1 MALTSSSKP
10 FHGTCVV
17 PNKPRNSG
25 KLGQAE
31 YRFIKRDRA
40 IGEGKTTGLSFRRDT
55 PEGILSCAFVVD
67 SRGRKAVHPCCKG
80 SKCLF
85 RLIGSPF
92 DPSAPTA
99 VEARCRDEFLFDVL
113 ETRKEVHAEG
123 QNRSRDILA
132 SRLKLAFQPEE
143 SSPSFVECYSYIETR
158 DDSESKQQWWWK
170 RPNGTFIRT
179 CREAWKFIHHVSE
192 RRLSEIQ
199 RDVLDDPIPFK
210 RAKYSR
216 KNRDLFVCEIDGM
229 DQDKTRLPHLV
240 PWDKEVEKKNLLQ
253 CHLTCV
259 KYNGSQPD
267 DVYYFFDCF
276 PHDSSNTITVMYKTI
291 KKEIERRGEALDTVW
306 FQLDNTCRENKN
318 KHTHE
323 RVDQVFSKFSVWL
336 DDHAAFTKAQ
346 LLHELRQA
354 FTPTCNFMELE
365 GVLDIKT
372 WLGNCLPRQGQVLNT
387 VTSNQF
393 VIKQSEA
400 VVGGVRSA
408 LYCSRWS
415 DTAEHGPE
423 FILRGVPDGTPAY
436 LASRPLYHSKADPG
450 KAFADMEKEIWK
462 AADRLHFSADERR
475 EWEEE
480 FASLRELET
489 RDRTPF
495 LAFWPESTTELDTWL
510 GALLPDRDLDADDP
524 MSARM
529 RSQPRLDQTCQGMA
543 RRYADLQEE
552 LRVLTY
558 NPITINTSTQRR
570 KRRRGAQAATT
581 AVEHSNEAEE
591 GGHAVA
597 IPLENEDTT
606 RREFDA
612 RPGNLVVMDN
622 TADNPDAYREEG
634 LLGDWENKYLVAY
647 VRYRYDVQD
656 LDGLPEDHTE
666 VDELDV
672 TMCEPWLSTPHGKPD
687 IPLTFAIAAARQSRD
702 PEPDSSWDAAKKM
715 KWLPITTMPLSLFS
729 LRFPNVRRTARQ
741 CQHDFRGTKLTAVT
755 SMKGVSEIKDSR
767 HKNLVVRRP
776 LAKLRYTMQL
786 QEEANREC
794 GASLPLDGIRHME
807 ITYELARLRAA
818 LNVHKLDVDNK
829 RRWFNDHRFNA
840 DEKKCVLDMLTI

>member
-1 MALTSSSKP
+1 
-10 FHGTCVV
+10 
-17 PNKPRNSG
+17 
-25 KLGQAE
+25 
-31 YRFIKRDRA
+31 
-40 IGEGKTTGLSFRRDT
+40 
-55 PEGILSCAFVVD
+55 
-67 SRGRKAVHPCCKG
+67 
-80 SKCLF
+80 
-85 RLIGSPF
+85 
-92 DPSAPTA
+92 
-99 VEARCRDEFLFDVL
+99 
-113 ETRKEVHAEG
+113 
-123 QNRSRDILA
+123 
-132 SRLKLAFQPEE
+132 
-143 SSPSFVECYSYIETR
+143 
-158 DDSESKQQWWWK
+158 
-170 RPNGTFIRT
+170 
-179 CREAWKFIHHVSE
+179 
-192 RRLSEIQ
+192 
-199 RDVLDDPIPFK
+199 
-210 RAKYSR
+210 
-216 KNRDLFVCEIDGM
+216 M

-306 FQLDNTCRENKN
+306 FQLDNNCRENKN

-400 VVGGVRSA
+400 MVGGVRSA

-462 AADRLHFSADERR
+462 AADR
-475 EWEEE
+475 
-480 FASLRELET
+480 
-489 RDRTPF
+489 
-495 LAFWPESTTELDTWL
+495 
-510 GALLPDRDLDADDP
+510 
-524 MSARM
+524 
-529 RSQPRLDQTCQGMA
+529 
-543 RRYADLQEE
+543 YADLQEE

-591 GGHAVA
+591 GGQAVS

-634 LLGDWENKYLVAY
+634 LLADWENKYLVAY

-702 PEPDSSWDAAKKM
+702 PEPDSSWEAAKKM

-755 SMKGVSEIKDSR
+755 SMKGVSEIKDSI

>member
-1 MALTSSSKP
+1 M
-10 FHGTCVV
+10 
-17 PNKPRNSG
+17 
-25 KLGQAE
+25 
-31 YRFIKRDRA
+31 
-40 IGEGKTTGLSFRRDT
+40 
-55 PEGILSCAFVVD
+55 
-67 SRGRKAVHPCCKG
+67 
-80 SKCLF
+80 
-85 RLIGSPF
+85 
-92 DPSAPTA
+92 DP
-99 VEARCRDEFLFDVL
+99 
-113 ETRKEVHAEG
+113 
-123 QNRSRDILA
+123 
-132 SRLKLAFQPEE
+132 
-143 SSPSFVECYSYIETR
+143 
-158 DDSESKQQWWWK
+158 
-170 RPNGTFIRT
+170 
-179 CREAWKFIHHVSE
+179 
-192 RRLSEIQ
+192 
-199 RDVLDDPIPFK
+199 
-210 RAKYSR
+210 
-216 KNRDLFVCEIDGM
+216 
-229 DQDKTRLPHLV
+229 DKTRLPHLV

-462 AADRLHFSADERR
+462 AADR
-475 EWEEE
+475 
-480 FASLRELET
+480 
-489 RDRTPF
+489 
-495 LAFWPESTTELDTWL
+495 
-510 GALLPDRDLDADDP
+510 
-524 MSARM
+524 
-529 RSQPRLDQTCQGMA
+529 
-543 RRYADLQEE
+543 YADLQEE

-591 GGHAVA
+591 GGQAVA

-702 PEPDSSWDAAKKM
+702 PEPDSSWEAAKKM

>member
-1 MALTSSSKP
+1 
-10 FHGTCVV
+10 
-17 PNKPRNSG
+17 
-25 KLGQAE
+25 
-31 YRFIKRDRA
+31 
-40 IGEGKTTGLSFRRDT
+40 
-55 PEGILSCAFVVD
+55 
-67 SRGRKAVHPCCKG
+67 
-80 SKCLF
+80 
-85 RLIGSPF
+85 
-92 DPSAPTA
+92 
-99 VEARCRDEFLFDVL
+99 
-113 ETRKEVHAEG
+113 
-123 QNRSRDILA
+123 
-132 SRLKLAFQPEE
+132 
-143 SSPSFVECYSYIETR
+143 
-158 DDSESKQQWWWK
+158 
-170 RPNGTFIRT
+170 
-179 CREAWKFIHHVSE
+179 
-192 RRLSEIQ
+192 
-199 RDVLDDPIPFK
+199 
-210 RAKYSR
+210 
-216 KNRDLFVCEIDGM
+216 M

-462 AADRLHFSADERR
+462 AADR
-475 EWEEE
+475 
-480 FASLRELET
+480 
-489 RDRTPF
+489 
-495 LAFWPESTTELDTWL
+495 
-510 GALLPDRDLDADDP
+510 
-524 MSARM
+524 
-529 RSQPRLDQTCQGMA
+529 
-543 RRYADLQEE
+543 YADLQEE
-552 LRVLTY
+552 LRFLTY

-591 GGHAVA
+591 GVQAVA

-687 IPLTFAIAAARQSRD
+687 IPLTFAIAAARQSRN

-755 SMKGVSEIKDSR
+755 SMKGVSEIKDFR

-840 DEKKCVLDMLTI
+840 DEKKCVFDMLTI

>member
-55 PEGILSCAFVVD
+55 QEGILSCAFVVD

-85 RLIGSPF
+85 RLMGSPF
-92 DPSAPTA
+92 DPSAPSV

-400 VVGGVRSA
+400 MVGGVRSA

-462 AADRLHFSADERR
+462 AADR
-475 EWEEE
+475 
-480 FASLRELET
+480 
-489 RDRTPF
+489 
-495 LAFWPESTTELDTWL
+495 
-510 GALLPDRDLDADDP
+510 
-524 MSARM
+524 
-529 RSQPRLDQTCQGMA
+529 
-543 RRYADLQEE
+543 YADLQEE

-591 GGHAVA
+591 GGQAVA

-687 IPLTFAIAAARQSRD
+687 IPLTFAIAAAQQSRD
-702 PEPDSSWDAAKKM
+702 PEPDSSWEAAKKM

>member
-1 MALTSSSKP
+1 
-10 FHGTCVV
+10 
-17 PNKPRNSG
+17 
-25 KLGQAE
+25 
-31 YRFIKRDRA
+31 
-40 IGEGKTTGLSFRRDT
+40 
-55 PEGILSCAFVVD
+55 
-67 SRGRKAVHPCCKG
+67 
-80 SKCLF
+80 
-85 RLIGSPF
+85 
-92 DPSAPTA
+92 
-99 VEARCRDEFLFDVL
+99 
-113 ETRKEVHAEG
+113 
-123 QNRSRDILA
+123 
-132 SRLKLAFQPEE
+132 
-143 SSPSFVECYSYIETR
+143 
-158 DDSESKQQWWWK
+158 
-170 RPNGTFIRT
+170 
-179 CREAWKFIHHVSE
+179 
-192 RRLSEIQ
+192 
-199 RDVLDDPIPFK
+199 
-210 RAKYSR
+210 
-216 KNRDLFVCEIDGM
+216 M

-462 AADRLHFSADERR
+462 AADR
-475 EWEEE
+475 
-480 FASLRELET
+480 
-489 RDRTPF
+489 
-495 LAFWPESTTELDTWL
+495 
-510 GALLPDRDLDADDP
+510 
-524 MSARM
+524 
-529 RSQPRLDQTCQGMA
+529 
-543 RRYADLQEE
+543 YADLQEE

-591 GGHAVA
+591 GGQAVA

-702 PEPDSSWDAAKKM
+702 PEPDSSWEAAKKM
-715 KWLPITTMPLSLFS
+715 K
-729 LRFPNVRRTARQ
+729 
-741 CQHDFRGTKLTAVT
+741 
-755 SMKGVSEIKDSR
+755 
-767 HKNLVVRRP
+767 
-776 LAKLRYTMQL
+776 
-786 QEEANREC
+786 
-794 GASLPLDGIRHME
+794 
-807 ITYELARLRAA
+807 
-818 LNVHKLDVDNK
+818 
-829 RRWFNDHRFNA
+829 
-840 DEKKCVLDMLTI
+840 

>member
-1 MALTSSSKP
+1 
-10 FHGTCVV
+10 
-17 PNKPRNSG
+17 
-25 KLGQAE
+25 
-31 YRFIKRDRA
+31 
-40 IGEGKTTGLSFRRDT
+40 
-55 PEGILSCAFVVD
+55 
-67 SRGRKAVHPCCKG
+67 
-80 SKCLF
+80 
-85 RLIGSPF
+85 
-92 DPSAPTA
+92 
-99 VEARCRDEFLFDVL
+99 
-113 ETRKEVHAEG
+113 
-123 QNRSRDILA
+123 
-132 SRLKLAFQPEE
+132 
-143 SSPSFVECYSYIETR
+143 
-158 DDSESKQQWWWK
+158 
-170 RPNGTFIRT
+170 
-179 CREAWKFIHHVSE
+179 
-192 RRLSEIQ
+192 
-199 RDVLDDPIPFK
+199 
-210 RAKYSR
+210 
-216 KNRDLFVCEIDGM
+216 M

-400 VVGGVRSA
+400 MVGGVRSA

-462 AADRLHFSADERR
+462 AADR
-475 EWEEE
+475 
-480 FASLRELET
+480 
-489 RDRTPF
+489 
-495 LAFWPESTTELDTWL
+495 
-510 GALLPDRDLDADDP
+510 
-524 MSARM
+524 
-529 RSQPRLDQTCQGMA
+529 
-543 RRYADLQEE
+543 YADLQEE

-591 GGHAVA
+591 GGQAVA

-702 PEPDSSWDAAKKM
+702 PEPDSSWEAAKKM

>member
-1 MALTSSSKP
+1 MRPSTAWTQGASMLWMDAR
-10 FHGTCVV
+10 CVH
-17 PNKPRNSG
+17 
-25 KLGQAE
+25 A
-31 YRFIKRDRA
+31 
-40 IGEGKTTGLSFRRDT
+40 
-55 PEGILSCAFVVD
+55 VD
-67 SRGRKAVHPCCKG
+67 G
-80 SKCLF
+80 SK
-85 RLIGSPF
+85 
-92 DPSAPTA
+92 
-99 VEARCRDEFLFDVL
+99 
-113 ETRKEVHAEG
+113 
-123 QNRSRDILA
+123 
-132 SRLKLAFQPEE
+132 
-143 SSPSFVECYSYIETR
+143 
-158 DDSESKQQWWWK
+158 
-170 RPNGTFIRT
+170 T

-210 RAKYSR
+210 RAKAPKYSR
-216 KNRDLFVCEIDGM
+216 QNKDLFVCEIDGM

-400 VVGGVRSA
+400 VIGGVRSA

-450 KAFADMEKEIWK
+450 KAFAEMEKEIWK
-462 AADRLHFSADERR
+462 AADRLHFSADKRR

-489 RDRTPF
+489 RGRTPF
-495 LAFWPESTTELDTWL
+495 MAFWPESTTELDTWL
-510 GALLPDRDLDADDP
+510 GALLPGRDI
-524 MSARM
+524 SA
-529 RSQPRLDQTCQGMA
+529 
-543 RRYADLQEE
+543 RYADLHEE

-558 NPITINTSTQRR
+558 NPITINTSTQRW

-581 AVEHSNEAEE
+581 SVEHSNEADSEADRQE
-591 GGHAVA
+591 GGQAVA

-622 TADNPDAYREEG
+622 TADNPDAYCEEG

-672 TMCEPWLSTPHGKPD
+672 TMCEPWLSTPHGKPN

-829 RRWFNDHRFNA
+829 RTWFNDHRFNA

>member
-1 MALTSSSKP
+1 
-10 FHGTCVV
+10 
-17 PNKPRNSG
+17 
-25 KLGQAE
+25 
-31 YRFIKRDRA
+31 
-40 IGEGKTTGLSFRRDT
+40 
-55 PEGILSCAFVVD
+55 
-67 SRGRKAVHPCCKG
+67 
-80 SKCLF
+80 
-85 RLIGSPF
+85 
-92 DPSAPTA
+92 
-99 VEARCRDEFLFDVL
+99 
-113 ETRKEVHAEG
+113 
-123 QNRSRDILA
+123 
-132 SRLKLAFQPEE
+132 
-143 SSPSFVECYSYIETR
+143 
-158 DDSESKQQWWWK
+158 
-170 RPNGTFIRT
+170 
-179 CREAWKFIHHVSE
+179 
-192 RRLSEIQ
+192 
-199 RDVLDDPIPFK
+199 
-210 RAKYSR
+210 
-216 KNRDLFVCEIDGM
+216 M

-276 PHDSSNTITVMYKTI
+276 PHDSSNTITVMYKAI

-634 LLGDWENKYLVAY
+634 LLGDWKNKYLVAY

-656 LDGLPEDHTE
+656 LDGLPEDHIE

-729 LRFPNVRRTARQ
+729 LRFPNVRRTAR
-741 CQHDFRGTKLTAVT
+741 QHDFRGTKLTAVT

>member
-1 MALTSSSKP
+1 
-10 FHGTCVV
+10 
-17 PNKPRNSG
+17 
-25 KLGQAE
+25 
-31 YRFIKRDRA
+31 
-40 IGEGKTTGLSFRRDT
+40 
-55 PEGILSCAFVVD
+55 
-67 SRGRKAVHPCCKG
+67 
-80 SKCLF
+80 
-85 RLIGSPF
+85 
-92 DPSAPTA
+92 
-99 VEARCRDEFLFDVL
+99 
-113 ETRKEVHAEG
+113 
-123 QNRSRDILA
+123 
-132 SRLKLAFQPEE
+132 
-143 SSPSFVECYSYIETR
+143 
-158 DDSESKQQWWWK
+158 
-170 RPNGTFIRT
+170 
-179 CREAWKFIHHVSE
+179 
-192 RRLSEIQ
+192 
-199 RDVLDDPIPFK
+199 
-210 RAKYSR
+210 
-216 KNRDLFVCEIDGM
+216 M

-259 KYNGSQPD
+259 KYNGTQPD

-318 KHTHE
+318 KHT
-323 RVDQVFSKFSVWL
+323 QLFSKFSVWL

-393 VIKQSEA
+393 VIRQSEA

-436 LASRPLYHSKADPG
+436 LASHPLYHSKADPV
-450 KAFADMEKEIWK
+450 KAFAEMEKEIWK

-480 FASLRELET
+480 FTSLRELET

-510 GALLPDRDLDADDP
+510 GALLPGKDLDADDP
-524 MSARM
+524 MSA
-529 RSQPRLDQTCQGMA
+529 PPA
-543 RRYADLQEE
+543 
-552 LRVLTY
+552 
-558 NPITINTSTQRR
+558 
-570 KRRRGAQAATT
+570 GAQAATT
-581 AVEHSNEAEE
+581 AVEHSNEADSEADRLE
-591 GGHAVA
+591 GGQAVA

-647 VRYRYDVQD
+647 VRYRDDVQD

-702 PEPDSSWDAAKKM
+702 PEPDSSWEAAKKM
-715 KWLPITTMPLSLFS
+715 K
-729 LRFPNVRRTARQ
+729 
-741 CQHDFRGTKLTAVT
+741 C
-755 SMKGVSEIKDSR
+755 MKGVSEIKDSR

-807 ITYELARLRAA
+807 ITYDLARLRAA

-840 DEKKCVLDMLTI
+840 YEKKCVLDMLTI

>member
-1 MALTSSSKP
+1 
-10 FHGTCVV
+10 
-17 PNKPRNSG
+17 
-25 KLGQAE
+25 
-31 YRFIKRDRA
+31 
-40 IGEGKTTGLSFRRDT
+40 
-55 PEGILSCAFVVD
+55 
-67 SRGRKAVHPCCKG
+67 
-80 SKCLF
+80 
-85 RLIGSPF
+85 
-92 DPSAPTA
+92 
-99 VEARCRDEFLFDVL
+99 
-113 ETRKEVHAEG
+113 
-123 QNRSRDILA
+123 
-132 SRLKLAFQPEE
+132 
-143 SSPSFVECYSYIETR
+143 
-158 DDSESKQQWWWK
+158 
-170 RPNGTFIRT
+170 
-179 CREAWKFIHHVSE
+179 
-192 RRLSEIQ
+192 
-199 RDVLDDPIPFK
+199 
-210 RAKYSR
+210 
-216 KNRDLFVCEIDGM
+216 M

-336 DDHAAFTKAQ
+336 DDHAEFTKAQ
-346 LLHELRQA
+346 LLHKLQ
-354 FTPTCNFMELE
+354 
-365 GVLDIKT
+365 
-372 WLGNCLPRQGQVLNT
+372 
-387 VTSNQF
+387 
-393 VIKQSEA
+393 
-400 VVGGVRSA
+400 
-408 LYCSRWS
+408 
-415 DTAEHGPE
+415 HGPE

-436 LASRPLYHSKADPG
+436 LASCTLYHSKADPG

-462 AADRLHFSADERR
+462 AADR
-475 EWEEE
+475 
-480 FASLRELET
+480 
-489 RDRTPF
+489 
-495 LAFWPESTTELDTWL
+495 
-510 GALLPDRDLDADDP
+510 
-524 MSARM
+524 
-529 RSQPRLDQTCQGMA
+529 
-543 RRYADLQEE
+543 YAGLQEE

-570 KRRRGAQAATT
+570 KRRRGAQAATI

-647 VRYRYDVQD
+647 VRYRYDVQA

-672 TMCEPWLSTPHGKPD
+672 AMCEPWLSTPHGKPD

>member
-17 PNKPRNSG
+17 PNKLRNSG

-143 SSPSFVECYSYIETR
+143 SSPSFVEWYSYIETR

-462 AADRLHFSADERR
+462 AADR
-475 EWEEE
+475 
-480 FASLRELET
+480 
-489 RDRTPF
+489 
-495 LAFWPESTTELDTWL
+495 
-510 GALLPDRDLDADDP
+510 
-524 MSARM
+524 
-529 RSQPRLDQTCQGMA
+529 
-543 RRYADLQEE
+543 YADLQEE

-702 PEPDSSWDAAKKM
+702 PEPDSYWDAAKKM

-755 SMKGVSEIKDSR
+755 SMKSVSEIKDSR

-829 RRWFNDHRFNA
+829 HRWFNDHRFNA

>member
-840 DEKKCVLDMLTI
+840 DEK

>member
-92 DPSAPTA
+92 DLSAPTA

-170 RPNGTFIRT
+170 RPNGTFIRSRHASIHNMDASCVHAVDGRKT

-291 KKEIERRGEALDTVW
+291 KEIERRGEALDTVW

-462 AADRLHFSADERR
+462 AADR
-475 EWEEE
+475 
-480 FASLRELET
+480 
-489 RDRTPF
+489 
-495 LAFWPESTTELDTWL
+495 
-510 GALLPDRDLDADDP
+510 
-524 MSARM
+524 
-529 RSQPRLDQTCQGMA
+529 
-543 RRYADLQEE
+543 YADLQEE

-591 GGHAVA
+591 GGQAVA

>member
-1 MALTSSSKP
+1 
-10 FHGTCVV
+10 
-17 PNKPRNSG
+17 
-25 KLGQAE
+25 
-31 YRFIKRDRA
+31 
-40 IGEGKTTGLSFRRDT
+40 
-55 PEGILSCAFVVD
+55 
-67 SRGRKAVHPCCKG
+67 
-80 SKCLF
+80 
-85 RLIGSPF
+85 
-92 DPSAPTA
+92 
-99 VEARCRDEFLFDVL
+99 
-113 ETRKEVHAEG
+113 
-123 QNRSRDILA
+123 
-132 SRLKLAFQPEE
+132 
-143 SSPSFVECYSYIETR
+143 
-158 DDSESKQQWWWK
+158 
-170 RPNGTFIRT
+170 
-179 CREAWKFIHHVSE
+179 
-192 RRLSEIQ
+192 
-199 RDVLDDPIPFK
+199 
-210 RAKYSR
+210 
-216 KNRDLFVCEIDGM
+216 M
-229 DQDKTRLPHLV
+229 DQDKTRVPHLV

-259 KYNGSQPD
+259 KYNGSEPD
-267 DVYYFFDCF
+267 DVLYFFDCF

-306 FQLDNTCRENKN
+306 FQLDNACRENKN

-323 RVDQVFSKFSVWL
+323 RVHQVFSKFSVWL

-372 WLGNCLPRQGQVLNT
+372 WLGNCLPRQGQVLTT

-393 VIKQSEA
+393 VIRQSEA
-400 VVGGVRSA
+400 VVGGVRSN

-423 FILRGVPDGTPAY
+423 FFLRGVPDGTPAY

-450 KAFADMEKEIWK
+450 KAFAEMEKEIWK
-462 AADRLHFSADERR
+462 AADR
-475 EWEEE
+475 
-480 FASLRELET
+480 
-489 RDRTPF
+489 
-495 LAFWPESTTELDTWL
+495 
-510 GALLPDRDLDADDP
+510 
-524 MSARM
+524 
-529 RSQPRLDQTCQGMA
+529 
-543 RRYADLQEE
+543 YADLQKE

-581 AVEHSNEAEE
+581 AVKHSNEADSEADRQE
-591 GGHAVA
+591 GGQDVA
-597 IPLENEDTT
+597 IPLENEGTT

-622 TADNPDAYREEG
+622 TADNPDAYPE
-634 LLGDWENKYLVAY
+634 DNP
-647 VRYRYDVQD
+647 D

-702 PEPDSSWDAAKKM
+702 PEPDSSWEAAKKM

-786 QEEANREC
+786 QEEANRE
-794 GASLPLDGIRHME
+794 
-807 ITYELARLRAA
+807 
-818 LNVHKLDVDNK
+818 
-829 RRWFNDHRFNA
+829 WFNDHGFNA
-840 DEKKCVLDMLTI
+840 DEKNLRKRAASAANAIGVPLSHIRYQGGWATNSDVVLDYIDPNVLPSPGAWFFFGHIAPLRHFQVQQDSAAVTFPVPPS

>member
-1 MALTSSSKP
+1 
-10 FHGTCVV
+10 
-17 PNKPRNSG
+17 
-25 KLGQAE
+25 
-31 YRFIKRDRA
+31 
-40 IGEGKTTGLSFRRDT
+40 
-55 PEGILSCAFVVD
+55 
-67 SRGRKAVHPCCKG
+67 
-80 SKCLF
+80 
-85 RLIGSPF
+85 
-92 DPSAPTA
+92 
-99 VEARCRDEFLFDVL
+99 
-113 ETRKEVHAEG
+113 
-123 QNRSRDILA
+123 
-132 SRLKLAFQPEE
+132 
-143 SSPSFVECYSYIETR
+143 
-158 DDSESKQQWWWK
+158 
-170 RPNGTFIRT
+170 
-179 CREAWKFIHHVSE
+179 
-192 RRLSEIQ
+192 
-199 RDVLDDPIPFK
+199 
-210 RAKYSR
+210 
-216 KNRDLFVCEIDGM
+216 M

-462 AADRLHFSADERR
+462 AADR
-475 EWEEE
+475 
-480 FASLRELET
+480 
-489 RDRTPF
+489 
-495 LAFWPESTTELDTWL
+495 
-510 GALLPDRDLDADDP
+510 
-524 MSARM
+524 
-529 RSQPRLDQTCQGMA
+529 
-543 RRYADLQEE
+543 YADLQEE

-687 IPLTFAIAAARQSRD
+687 IPLTFAIAAARQSRN
-702 PEPDSSWDAAKKM
+702 PEPDSSWEAAKKM

>member
-143 SSPSFVECYSYIETR
+143 SSPSFVECYSYMETR

-229 DQDKTRLPHLV
+229 DQDKTRHPHLV

-276 PHDSSNTITVMYKTI
+276 PHNSSNTITVMYKTI

-462 AADRLHFSADERR
+462 AADR
-475 EWEEE
+475 
-480 FASLRELET
+480 
-489 RDRTPF
+489 
-495 LAFWPESTTELDTWL
+495 
-510 GALLPDRDLDADDP
+510 
-524 MSARM
+524 
-529 RSQPRLDQTCQGMA
+529 
-543 RRYADLQEE
+543 YADLQEE

-672 TMCEPWLSTPHGKPD
+672 T
-687 IPLTFAIAAARQSRD
+687 I
-702 PEPDSSWDAAKKM
+702 
-715 KWLPITTMPLSLFS
+715 

-840 DEKKCVLDMLTI
+840 DEKKCVLDMLTIQ

>member
-10 FHGTCVV
+10 IHGTCVV

-31 YRFIKRDRA
+31 YRFIKRDRP
-40 IGEGKTTGLSFRRDT
+40 IGEGKTTGLSFRHDT
-55 PEGILSCAFVVD
+55 QEGILSCAFVVD

-99 VEARCRDEFLFDVL
+99 VEARCRDEFLYDVR

-123 QNRSRDILA
+123 QNRSRDILT

-143 SSPSFVECYSYIETR
+143 SSPSFAECYSYIETR

-179 CREAWKFIHHVSE
+179 CREAWKFIHHVPE
-192 RRLSEIQ
+192 Q
-199 RDVLDDPIPFK
+199 
-210 RAKYSR
+210 
-216 KNRDLFVCEIDGM
+216 
-229 DQDKTRLPHLV
+229 
-240 PWDKEVEKKNLLQ
+240 VEKKNLLQ

-276 PHDSSNTITVMYKTI
+276 PYDSSNTITVMYKTI

-346 LLHELRQA
+346 LLHELRPA

-387 VTSNQF
+387 VTSNLF
-393 VIKQSEA
+393 VIRQSEA

-423 FILRGVPDGTPAY
+423 FILRGVPDGTPSY

-489 RDRTPF
+489 RGRTPV

-510 GALLPDRDLDADDP
+510 GALLPVGDLDADDP
-524 MSARM
+524 MC
-529 RSQPRLDQTCQGMA
+529 T
-543 RRYADLQEE
+543 YA
-552 LRVLTY
+552 
-558 NPITINTSTQRR
+558 
-570 KRRRGAQAATT
+570 
-581 AVEHSNEAEE
+581 
-591 GGHAVA
+591 
-597 IPLENEDTT
+597 
-606 RREFDA
+606 
-612 RPGNLVVMDN
+612 
-622 TADNPDAYREEG
+622 
-634 LLGDWENKYLVAY
+634 
-647 VRYRYDVQD
+647 
-656 LDGLPEDHTE
+656 
-666 VDELDV
+666 
-672 TMCEPWLSTPHGKPD
+672 
-687 IPLTFAIAAARQSRD
+687 
-702 PEPDSSWDAAKKM
+702 
-715 KWLPITTMPLSLFS
+715 
-729 LRFPNVRRTARQ
+729 FPA
-741 CQHDFRGTKLTAVT
+741 
-755 SMKGVSEIKDSR
+755 
-767 HKNLVVRRP
+767 
-776 LAKLRYTMQL
+776 
-786 QEEANREC
+786 
-794 GASLPLDGIRHME
+794 
-807 ITYELARLRAA
+807 
-818 LNVHKLDVDNK
+818 
-829 RRWFNDHRFNA
+829 
-840 DEKKCVLDMLTI
+840 